1 MQTYERSV
9 RVLAPFET
17 VWDFH
22 ATTGGLE
29 ALTPDWMNLVVEA
42 AEGPDGERNPDV
54 LERGARIDASVQP
67 FGVGPRQRWTSEI
80 TARAREEGSGYFQ
93 DVMHDGPFD
102 EWEHTHLFYA
112 DGGATL
118 VRDHVE
124 YEFPLGAV
132 GAGLARLAWV
142 GFEPMFRY
150 RHRQTK
156 ALLEQQGGE

>member
-9 RVLAPFET
+9 RVLAPFER
-17 VWDFH
+17 VWEFH
-22 ATTGGLE
+22 ATTRGLE
-29 ALTPDWMNLVVEA
+29 ALTPDWMNLVVESV
-42 AEGPDGERNPDV
+42 EGPDGEPDPDE
-54 LERGARIDASVQP
+54 LETGSRIRASIQP
-67 FGVGPRQRWTSEI
+67 FDVGPRQSWVSEI
-80 TARAREEGSGYFQ
+80 TARHREEGSGYFQ

-102 EWEHTHLFYA
+102 AWEHTHLFYA
-112 DGGATL
+112 DGGTTL

-132 GAGLARLAWV
+132 GAGLGRLAWV

-156 ALLEQQGGE
+156 ALLEAPGAE